1 MTDIFLINET
11 NLDESFSS
19 KQFAISRSKFIRK
32 DRKNFGGGITFYIN
46 DQWSSRIMKIENRA
60 DIKIQAIKILIC
72 KNSILVAL
80 IYKPPNLGKT
90 DFTASLETLNKLSN
104 TYEKLIVM
112 RIFNM
117 NMISPYR
124 SQFLD
129 TFALSPLYTDPTCFK
144 SSKDPSYIDL

>member
-1 MTDIFLINET
+1 MTNIFLINET

-19 KQFAISRSKFIRK
+19 KQFAINRSKFIRK

-60 DIKIQAIKILIC
+60 DIKIQAIKITTC
-72 KNSILVAL
+72 KNSK
-80 IYKPPNLGKT
+80 IYKAPNLGKA

-104 TYEKLIVM
+104 TYEKLILM

-117 NMISPYR
+117 NMNSPYL
-124 SQFLD
+124 SQFLN
-129 TFALSPLYTDPTCFK
+129 TLALSPLYTDPTCFK
-144 SSKDPSYIDL
+144 NSKGPSYIDL

>member
-19 KQFAISRSKFIRK
+19 KQFAINRSKFIRK

-60 DIKIQAIKILIC
+60 DIKIQAIKITIC
-72 KNSILVAL
+72 KNSK

-90 DFTASLETLNKLSN
+90 DFTASLDTLNKLSN
-104 TYEKLIVM
+104 TYEKLILM

-117 NMISPYR
+117 NMISPYL
-124 SQFLD
+124 SQFLN
-129 TFALSPLYTDPTCFK
+129 TLALSPLYTDPTCFK
-144 SSKDPSYIDL
+144 NSKDPSYIDL